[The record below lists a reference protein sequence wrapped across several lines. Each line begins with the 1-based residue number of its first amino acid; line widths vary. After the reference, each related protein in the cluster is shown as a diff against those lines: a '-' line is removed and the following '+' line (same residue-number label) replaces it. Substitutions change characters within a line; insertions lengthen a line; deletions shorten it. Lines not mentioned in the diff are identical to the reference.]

1 MAYEDQTVAQ
11 LRELLKSRSQPV
23 YGSKTDLIDRLTKAD
38 AGPEPPAAQAP
49 VGHRAG
55 FAWTVTVADD
65 TYLSDEAW
73 HAANKQACLR
83 EADARSLLPV
93 GGVDTVHVD
102 TEHLPDGR
110 VRLTYTASVAR
121 SS

>member
-11 LRELLKSRSQPV
+11 LRELLKDRGLPV
-23 YGSKTDLIDRLTKAD
+23 YGSKADLIDRLAKAD
-38 AGPEPPAAQAP
+38 AGPEPAAEQAP
-49 VGHRAG
+49 VGYRAG

-65 TYLSDEAW
+65 TYLSDDAW
-73 HAANKQACLR
+73 HAANKAACLR

-93 GGVDTVHVD
+93 GGIDTVQVD
-102 TEHLPDGR
+102 TEYLPDGR